1 MKKILR
7 IVFMVIPTLLSAGN
21 SDYQKYFDEFSD
33 YILTPVNLMEVKHEF
48 VVEKMEFIHGINS
61 KIELQEVG
69 KSVEGRSIN
78 MFSFG
83 KGDIKLLLWSQMHGD
98 EATATAGLLSVFYYL
113 AKNFQEPFVQSL
125 YNNLS
130 IHAIIMLN
138 PDGSEKY
145 DRRNSQGIDINRDAQ
160 HLASPEGQILKKMHE
175 QIKPDF
181 GFNLHDMRGKET
193 VGETGEILTK
203 ALMAP
208 PYNKA
213 NEDSPTR
220 IKAKKLAVIIKNGL
234 DQVIKGHVAR
244 YKADYMPRAFGD
256 AFQNWGVST
265 VLIES
270 GIPDSPEPHHLTRLS
285 FLSLFVAFEAI
296 AEGYVEDIDPADY
309 EKIPLEGIQLFDLI
323 IENATIFNGRNHAP
337 FKGDIGINVSRKWKD
352 NETVLTGTI
361 EDIGDL
367 SITSGRKI
375 IKGENLVVTPGFIL
389 PADQPL
395 EKVIEQGITTPVGAN
410 KSVSGQLSEFPD
422 SGKISPTQIHTFTAQ
437 PAQILNLNNKGV
449 IDIDMI
455 ADILIFESNDQNR
468 LHLDDLSYVI
478 KNGQIVFEKD
488 RAN

>member
-1 MKKILR
+1 
-7 IVFMVIPTLLSAGN
+7 
-21 SDYQKYFDEFSD
+21 
-33 YILTPVNLMEVKHEF
+33 
-48 VVEKMEFIHGINS
+48 
-61 KIELQEVG
+61 
-69 KSVEGRSIN
+69 
-78 MFSFG
+78 
-83 KGDIKLLLWSQMHGD
+83 
-98 EATATAGLLSVFYYL
+98 
-113 AKNFQEPFVQSL
+113 
-125 YNNLS
+125 
-130 IHAIIMLN
+130 MLN